1 MDTNMRATL
10 NRIPKAMLAVLGPLT
25 AFALLLSVQGC
36 GTTTAD
42 ATTTTAGP
50 TLTSALKVFNAYVTA
65 NKVAVANHDQLLAES
80 LTSSAQVSI
89 VQAQYAMASSTGTE
103 VTTPSYGKPTL
114 YVPKLTTYPQWFIA
128 VAPERPA
135 HGAARTAA
143 MVFDRTEPSSS
154 WTLNGIVHL
163 APGAPPLNVK
173 LDGNGYATPLAT
185 TDKDL
190 LFRPDE
196 VGAIQ
201 AALVDDGPSSPAA
214 KVVESGP
221 LTTGYYWTNAAYA
234 KKLRPQHWV
243 YAWQMEGTS
252 FPFFALRTTDGGAI
266 VFYTMSLNG
275 QTMPVSTPPAHP
287 KNPLPAIPVPDQ
299 YKPLLLPG
307 QDPFTIE
314 FDAGSTLQYLAVD
327 PPVAKKGSASGKLR
341 IAASGGGL
349 TYAGGT

>member
-1 MDTNMRATL
+1 MRATL
-10 NRIPKAMLAVLGPLT
+10 NRTPKAMLAVLGPLT
-25 AFALLLSVQGC
+25 ALALLLSVQGC
-36 GTTTAD
+36 GTTAD
-42 ATTTTAGP
+42 ATTTAAGP
-50 TLTSALKVFNAYVTA
+50 TLATALKVFNSYVTA
-65 NKVAVANHDQLLAES
+65 NRVAVANHDQLLAES
-80 LTSSAQVSI
+80 LTSSAQVNI
-89 VQAQYAMASSTGTE
+89 LQAQYAIASSTGTE
-103 VTTPSYGKPTL
+103 VTAPRYGKPTL

-135 HGAARTAA
+135 HGAARSAVL
-143 MVFDRTEPSSS
+143 VFDRTDPSSS
-154 WTLNGIVHL
+154 WTLNGTVHL
-163 APGAPPLNVK
+163 AAGARPLNVK

-196 VGAIQ
+196 VGAMQ

-221 LTTGYYWTNAAYA
+221 LTTGYYQTNAAYA
-234 KKLRPQHWV
+234 RKLRPQHWA

-252 FPFFALRTTDGGAI
+252 YPFFALRTTDGGAI
-266 VFYTMSLNG
+266 VFYTMSLNR
-275 QTMPVSTPPAHP
+275 QTMPVSKPPEHP

-299 YKPLLLPG
+299 YRPLIQPDQG
-307 QDPFTIE
+307 PFTIE

-327 PPVAKKGSASGKLR
+327 PPAARNGSASGKLR
-341 IAASGGGL
+341 IAGSGGGL